1 METKIDDA
9 PRNAK
14 ELHAH
19 EEFEEIVKSGKLEI
33 KQLLDMEVF
42 VLPSDEEVDEI
53 RAKIKRVLRC
63 KMVYARKYESVVC
76 DDGQIRDRFL
86 KWKGRLA
93 AVGTGEVKSLDTCWS
108 TFSPTIGMTAMR
120 TLIALMCRKGFDVR
134 SNDLSGAFLGTVLAR
149 EVYVKLPEDAG
160 KYTGKVAIL
169 EVRHLRQFLNELGYR
184 QEEPKL
190 SWEDNKAAIIVAE
203 GETSSAGRSKH
214 IDVRFKHVAQS
225 IREGVARVR
234 YVSTKWNYADLM
246 TKPLARMEFKRL
258 RDLCLRPESGVTG
271 HPSMEQGDDSM
282 VDEEANFFF
291 EESWLI

>member
-1 METKIDDA
+1 
-9 PRNAK
+9 
-14 ELHAH
+14 
-19 EEFEEIVKSGKLEI
+19 
-33 KQLLDMEVF
+33 
-42 VLPSDEEVDEI
+42 
-53 RAKIKRVLRC
+53 
-63 KMVYARKYESVVC
+63 MVYARKYESVVC

-93 AVGTGEVKSLDTCWS
+93 EVGTGEVKSLDTCWS

-160 KYTGKVAIL
+160 KYTGEVAIL

-214 IDVRFKHVAQS
+214 IDVRFKHVAQTRGS
-225 IREGVARVR
+225 SASQIRVD
-234 YVSTKWNYADLM
+234 K
-246 TKPLARMEFKRL
+246 ME
-258 RDLCLRPESGVTG
+258 LC
-271 HPSMEQGDDSM
+271 
-282 VDEEANFFF
+282 
-291 EESWLI
+291 